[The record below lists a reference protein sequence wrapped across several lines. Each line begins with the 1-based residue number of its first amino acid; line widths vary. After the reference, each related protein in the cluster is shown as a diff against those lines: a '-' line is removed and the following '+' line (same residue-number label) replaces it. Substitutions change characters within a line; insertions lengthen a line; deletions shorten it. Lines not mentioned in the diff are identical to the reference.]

1 MRSLFEYLDY
11 QKYLEEYITFRKTEK
26 DWYSYR
32 FFAQS
37 IGMDHGNFIKIL
49 QGKRHA
55 SKSTVDEIVRFL
67 KFNPREAEYFRT
79 LVEFNKSRREAD
91 TRRTFERLQLL
102 LNFEM
107 KELEPKH
114 YAFYQKW
121 YHTAIYNLLDHY
133 EYRGDF
139 RTLATQLDPA
149 ISPKQ
154 AQESIQL
161 LSQLGLVTE
170 SEDGVIRQGEKAI
183 TTGNQW
189 KDLSVQMFQEATLNL
204 ALQSLRNHPKE
215 RRDFS
220 TLTMSIGRED
230 LGKIKEATRA
240 FRKSVVKIVQESP
253 SSEAVYQMN
262 IQFFPMTRTTG
273 GSI

>member
-11 QKYLEEYITFRKTEK
+11 QKYLEDYIAYRKTEK

-32 FFAQS
+32 FFAQN
-37 IGMDHGNFIKIL
+37 IGVDHGNFIKIL

-55 SKSTVDEIVRFL
+55 SKSTVDEIIRFL

-91 TRRTFERLQLL
+91 TRRSFERLQLL

-133 EYRGDF
+133 DYRGDF
-139 RTLATQLDPA
+139 RALAAKLDPP

-154 AQESIQL
+154 AQESLQL
-161 LSQLGLVTE
+161 LTQLELIETNA
-170 SEDGVIRQGEKAI
+170 DGVTRQTEKAI

-189 KDLSVQMFQEATLNL
+189 KDLSVQMFQESTLNL
-204 ALQSLRNHPKE
+204 ALLSLRNHPKE

-220 TLTMSIGRED
+220 TLTMSIGPDD
-230 LGKIKEATRA
+230 LAKIKEATRA
-240 FRKSVVKIVQESP
+240 FRKSVIKIVQESP
-253 SSEAVYQMN
+253 VSESVYQLN
-262 IQFFPMTRTTG
+262 IQIFPMTRTTG
-273 GSI
+273 GSL

>member
-11 QKYLEEYITFRKTEK
+11 QKYLEDYIAYRKTEK

-32 FFAQS
+32 FFAQN
-37 IGMDHGNFIKIL
+37 IGIDHGNFIKIL

-55 SKSTVDEIVRFL
+55 SKSTVDEIIRFL

-91 TRRTFERLQLL
+91 TRRSFERLQLL

-107 KELEPKH
+107 KEIEPKH

-133 EYRGDF
+133 DYRGDF
-139 RTLATQLDPA
+139 RALAAKLDPP

-154 AQESIQL
+154 AQESLQL
-161 LSQLGLVTE
+161 LTQLELIEVNA
-170 SEDGVIRQGEKAI
+170 DGVARQTEKAI

-189 KDLSVQMFQEATLNL
+189 KDLSVQMFQESTLNL
-204 ALQSLRNHPKE
+204 ALLSLRNHPKE

-220 TLTMSIGRED
+220 TLTMSIGPDD
-230 LGKIKEATRA
+230 LAKIKEATRA
-240 FRKSVVKIVQESP
+240 FRKSVIKIVQESP
-253 SSEAVYQMN
+253 VSESVYQLN
-262 IQFFPMTRTTG
+262 IQIFPMTRTTG
-273 GSI
+273 GSL